1 MKLPLILLL
10 NLLVTGTGIFVYD
23 ALRSDGPTGLD
34 ATVVAD
40 RSQLEARVDAL
51 EARMIDEGPQL
62 RSIDNQDLLDR
73 ILVLESDLRAART
86 AGPAAAEVGGPIE
99 RGTSDGLASR
109 VDDALPLGDGDL
121 AELDERDV
129 AKVQRLM
136 EAAEQKRREEREI
149 QRLDRTLE
157 RLEIQLSDEDK
168 KRVRDAQADFRSTL
182 QQAFRRGPQ
191 PGQTE
196 EDRREARR
204 TVLDTAR
211 TEFTTSLESFLPSS
225 DAEPLVQA
233 LTNFGGRRGPPGGG
247 GGRGGR

>member
-10 NLLVTGTGIFVYD
+10 NLLITGTGIFVYD
-23 ALRSDGPTGLD
+23 ALRIDGPTGLD

-62 RSIDNQDLLDR
+62 RSIDNQDLFDR
-73 ILVLESDLRAART
+73 ILALEAELRVVRT
-86 AGPAAAEVGGPIE
+86 ARPEAVAAGGPID
-99 RGTSDGLASR
+99 RGAPDALAAG
-109 VDDALPLGDGDL
+109 VEDALPLGDGDL

-136 EAAEQKRREEREI
+136 EAAEQKRREEREK

-157 RLEIQLSDEDK
+157 RLEIRLSDEDK
-168 KRVRDAQADFRSTL
+168 QRVREAQDAFRSTL
-182 QQAFRRGPQ
+182 REAFRMTGGPG
-191 PGQTE
+191 PGN
-196 EDRREARR
+196 EDRR
-204 TVLDTAR
+204 TVFQTAR
-211 TEFTTSLESFLPSS
+211 AEFTTTLESFLPSS

-247 GGRGGR
+247 GRGNR